1 MRVGVGTIGVVAL
14 GVVAAIF
21 FGRGG
26 GSGSGGTGTGSG
38 TSSSLPNQ
46 AMQPTPPQRPLRVT
60 IRENGYVV
68 NGQTVDLVSLTDMA
82 GKVPPGSGAAV
93 MVERSPSSRA
103 KAEQDLKDA
112 LTKKGV
118 SYTSD

>member
-38 TSSSLPNQ
+38 TSVSLPNQ
-46 AMQPTPPQRPLRVT
+46 PMQPTQPQRPLRVT

-68 NGQTVDLVSLTDMA
+68 NGQTVDLVSLTDLA